1 VLGLIPLDQLQRL
14 QHRPVHRVVRPEL
27 QRLQDLDQPDPV
39 VVGVGGLEAPLPG
52 LPVGRPLRLELAH
65 QVQQHLQPAGR
76 RLHHLLDDAVRLSD
90 AAAAILNR
98 MFSLPVTFL
107 AISETNWSRV
117 LVSAGALIRCTVA
130 ISSST
135 RLSVISR
142 SRQCR

>member
-1 VLGLIPLDQLQRL
+1 MPSGLS
-14 QHRPVHRVVRPEL
+14 
-27 QRLQDLDQPDPV
+27 
-39 VVGVGGLEAPLPG
+39 A
-52 LPVGRPLRLELAH
+52 
-65 QVQQHLQPAGR
+65 
-76 RLHHLLDDAVRLSD
+76 

-117 LVSAGALIRCTVA
+117 LVSARALIRCTVA